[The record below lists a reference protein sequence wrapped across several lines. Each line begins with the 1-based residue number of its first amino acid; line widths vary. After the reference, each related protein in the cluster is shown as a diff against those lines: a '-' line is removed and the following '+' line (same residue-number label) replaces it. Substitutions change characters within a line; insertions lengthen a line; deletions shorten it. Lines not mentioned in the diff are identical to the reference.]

1 MTNLCV
7 THLLSLSVRNKPAVP
22 ERDSSLYDSLTN
34 SQNQQVY
41 HTFRPLH
48 RESLSAV
55 SVPNLLG
62 LTNGRCHSNSSSN
75 EADEEL
81 SMSSLNSNQV
91 IQPTFQGS
99 EENGVGIYMTPS
111 LSLSTSNMSTFKTS
125 TTTISS
131 QLPSKPSEVKRRSN
145 NRKQTYAAPQ
155 CNPNSNNNNNNNW
168 EIPTANDTSVPPTA
182 PPPPPPPP
190 LPANFDSMQKS
201 DHRSTLPTANP
212 STVTTEFQRQIEI
225 AKARL
230 KRASAE
236 EVSANKESAA
246 SSKEDIKS
254 SQTNHSSKYE
264 HITNVSHG
272 RSTMD
277 FRSRLF
283 NSKCSFLVYV

>member
-1 MTNLCV
+1 M
-7 THLLSLSVRNKPAVP
+7 VP

-41 HTFRPLH
+41 QTFRPLH

-91 IQPTFQGS
+91 VPPTFQGT

-155 CNPNSNNNNNNNW
+155 CNHNSNNNNNNNNNNW
-168 EIPTANDTSVPPTA
+168 EIPTANNTSGPP
-182 PPPPPPPP
+182 PPPPPPLPPPPPP
-190 LPANFDSMQKS
+190 LPANFDSMKKS
-201 DHRSTLPTANP
+201 DHRSTLPTENP
-212 STVTTEFQRQIEI
+212 SITTTTTTEFQRQIEI

-236 EVSANKESAA
+236 EVATNKESAVR
-246 SSKEDIKS
+246 SKDGIKS
-254 SQTNHSSKYE
+254 SQAHHPGKSRD
-264 HITNVSHG
+264 IPDLSHG
-272 RSTMD
+272 RSFSLCQCSMMNFG
-277 FRSRLF
+277 FRSSE
-283 NSKCSFLVYV
+283 SKCSFTVCL